1 MGQFDVMKQSKM
13 PQTKTS
19 LVRDLRS
26 LGVSSGMTII
36 VHSSLKSIGW
46 VVGGAVTVVAALQEV
61 LTEEGTLIMP
71 AHSADV
77 SDPRDWQNPSI
88 PKEWIEEVM
97 IEMPAFDPLRTPTF
111 MMGAIPEAFRTS
123 PHVVRSHH
131 PMHSFSVWGKN
142 SAEVIKHHALNHGLG
157 EVSPLSYIY
166 DQDGFVLMIGTDYGT
181 NTSMHLGEHRADTQQ
196 RIIER
201 MSPMMEDGQKVWKDF
216 QELDYDEERF
226 SEIGVKFEE
235 THVVHTGNVGDA
247 ASKLFSQRAIV
258 DFTAIELAR
267 FEGSDQN

>member
-1 MGQFDVMKQSKM
+1 MGQFDVMKQSKV

-26 LGVSSGMTII
+26 IGVSSGMTII

-71 AHSADV
+71 THSADV

-88 PKEWIEEVM
+88 PNEWIEEVM
-97 IEMPAFDPLRTPTF
+97 IEMPAYDPLRTPTF
-111 MMGAIPEAFRTS
+111 MIGAIPETFRTS
-123 PHVVRSHH
+123 PHVVRSNH

-142 SAEVIKHHALNHGLG
+142 SAEVIKHHSLNHGLG
-157 EVSPLSYIY
+157 EASPLSYIY
-166 DQDGFVLMIGTDYGT
+166 DHEGSVLMIGTDYAT

-196 RIIER
+196 KIIER

-216 QELDYDEERF
+216 HELDYDEERF
-226 SEIGVKFEE
+226 PEIGAKFEE
-235 THVVHTGNVGDA
+235 SYVVHTGNVGEA
-247 ASKLFSQRAIV
+247 TSKLLSQPALV
-258 DFTAIELAR
+258 DFTAIELTKL
-267 FEGSDQN
+267 EGSEQN